1 MRSGGPE
8 DLLEAVAGGAVEPVY
23 LIHGDLVLAEPAGER
38 LAAALAEVAGCR
50 VETHRRPPRLT
61 EILDDL
67 RTFSLFEPAKVLLA
81 VDTAVLADRRS
92 AADLIDA
99 AAEVLPVGFVEGSG
113 TAAEPAPREREA
125 ASRLLQTLRLFD
137 LDPETGTPESLLEE
151 LPAWVLQGGEAFRR
165 RRNGR
170 GRGKR
175 QVEDLRKDLGALLE
189 LARGAG
195 LTGRGGSDLSE
206 LAVVLSEGL
215 PEGHSLVLVERSV
228 AQDHPLVANLQSR
241 GVAVAVGT
249 VAEERGGFL
258 GLSEIAQELERQTG
272 VGITED
278 ALKDLARRTLKE
290 DRHRIEEER
299 KRRRAKKIKGPER
312 KFFLADST
320 ARLAGEYRKLANLA
334 EGAGRARIDR
344 SLVEAGVED
353 RGQEDVFKLLDAVG
367 AGRGDEALAR
377 LDRLLGSAE
386 DPLAARLTFFTLFAS
401 FCRQLAATSGLM
413 RLLRIPPGVRYPAFK
428 SRWAPR
434 LQAEMDGLRSPLAGV
449 HPYALHRVYLAA
461 SKIDPRRAAELPAW
475 VLETE
480 LRIKGDSGEP
490 DAALAHLVT
499 RVAALARNR

>member
-1 MRSGGPE
+1 MPPSRLE
-8 DLLEAVAGGAVEPVY
+8 DLLEAVAGGSVEPVY

-38 LAAALAEVAGCR
+38 LAGALADLAGCR
-50 VETHRRPPRLT
+50 IESHRRPPRLT

-67 RTFSLFEPAKVLLA
+67 RTFSLFDPAKVLLA

-92 AADLIDA
+92 AADLVDA
-99 AAEVLPVGFVEGSG
+99 AAEVLPVAVEEEAGSV
-113 TAAEPAPREREA
+113 EDLSPREREA
-125 ASRLLQTLRLFD
+125 ASRLLQTLRLFE
-137 LDPETGTPESLLEE
+137 LDPEQQSAGSLLEE

-165 RRNGR
+165 SRSGR

-228 AQDHPLVANLQSR
+228 AEDHPLVESLSSR
-241 GVAVAVGT
+241 GVVMAVGT
-249 VAEERGGFL
+249 VAEERGGWQ
-258 GLSEIAQELERQTG
+258 GLELLADEMERQTG
-272 VGITED
+272 ISMTRD
-278 ALKDLARRTLKE
+278 ALAELARRTLRQ
-290 DRHRIEEER
+290 DREQR
-299 KRRRAKKIKGPER
+299 KGSSAGVD
-312 KFFLADST
+312 ADST
-320 ARLAGEYRKLANLA
+320 ARLAGEYRKLAHLA
-334 EGAGRARIDR
+334 QGVGRKRIDR

-377 LDRLLGSAE
+377 LRRLLGSAE
-386 DPLAARLTFFTLFAS
+386 DPLAARLTFFTLFAN
-401 FCRQLAATSGLM
+401 FCRQLAATSALM
-413 RLLRIPPGVRYPAFK
+413 QLLRIPRGVRYPAFK

-434 LQAEMDGLRSPLAGV
+434 LQGELDGARSPLAGV

-461 SKIDPRRAAELPAW
+461 SRVDPRRAAELPAW

-499 RVAALARNR
+499 RVAGLARDRAGNR

>member
-1 MRSGGPE
+1 MRPGRLE
-8 DLLEAVAGGAVEPVY
+8 DLLEAVAGGSVEPIY

-38 LAAALAEVAGCR
+38 LAGALAEVAGCR
-50 VETHRRPPRLT
+50 VETHRRPSRLT

-67 RTFSLFEPAKVLLA
+67 RTFSLFDPAKVLLA

-99 AAEVLPVGFVEGSG
+99 AAEVLPVGVVEGSG
-113 TAAEPAPREREA
+113 TADEPAPREREA

-137 LDPETGTPESLLEE
+137 LDPEAGTPESLLEE

-189 LARGAG
+189 LARSAG
-195 LTGRGGSDLSE
+195 LTGRGGSDLAE

-215 PEGHSLVLVERSV
+215 PDGHSLVLVERSV
-228 AQDHPLVANLQSR
+228 AEDHPVVGNLQSR
-241 GVAVAVGT
+241 GLVVAVGT
-249 VAEERGGFL
+249 VAEERGGWQ
-258 GLSEIAQELERQTG
+258 GLELVAEEMERQTG
-272 VGITED
+272 VSMTRD
-278 ALKDLARRTLKE
+278 ALAELARRTLRQ
-290 DRHRIEEER
+290 DRD
-299 KRRRAKKIKGPER
+299 RRAGKGR
-312 KFFLADST
+312 GAGVDADST
-320 ARLAGEYRKLANLA
+320 ARLAGEYRKLAHLA
-334 EGAGRARIDR
+334 AGAGRARIDR

-386 DPLAARLTFFTLFAS
+386 DRLAARLTFFTLFAN

-413 RLLRIPPGVRYPAFK
+413 RLLRIPPEVRYPAFK

-434 LQAEMDGLRSPLAGV
+434 LQAELDGVRSPLAGV
-449 HPYALHRVYLAA
+449 HPYALHRVYVAA

-499 RVAALARNR
+499 RVAGLARNP

>member
-1 MRSGGPE
+1 MGS
-8 DLLEAVAGGAVEPVY
+8 AEPIY

-38 LAAALAEVAGCR
+38 LAGALAEVAGCR
-50 VETHRRPPRLT
+50 VETHRRPSRLT

-67 RTFSLFEPAKVLLA
+67 RTFSLFDPAKVLLA

-99 AAEVLPVGFVEGSG
+99 AAEVLPVGVAGGSG
-113 TAAEPAPREREA
+113 TAGEPAPREREA

-137 LDPETGTPESLLEE
+137 LDPEAGTPESLLEE

-170 GRGKR
+170 GRGNR

-195 LTGRGGSDLSE
+195 LTGRGGSDLAE

-215 PEGHSLVLVERSV
+215 PEGHSLVLVERS
-228 AQDHPLVANLQSR
+228 AAEDHPLVGSLQSR
-241 GVAVAVGT
+241 GLVVAVGT
-249 VAEERGGFL
+249 VAEERGGWQ
-258 GLSEIAQELERQTG
+258 GLELLAEELERQTG
-272 VGITED
+272 VAMTRD
-278 ALKDLARRTLKE
+278 ALAELARRTLRQ
-290 DRHRIEEER
+290 DREY
-299 KRRRAKKIKGPER
+299 RAGKGR
-312 KFFLADST
+312 GAGVDADST
-320 ARLAGEYRKLANLA
+320 ARLAGEYRKLAHLA
-334 EGAGRARIDR
+334 AGAGRERIDR

-377 LDRLLGSAE
+377 LDRLLGSAD
-386 DPLAARLTFFTLFAS
+386 DPLAARLTFFTLFAN

-413 RLLRIPPGVRYPAFK
+413 RLLRIPPEVRYPAFK

-434 LQAEMDGLRSPLAGV
+434 LQAELDGVRSPLAGV
-449 HPYALHRVYLAA
+449 HPYALHRVYVAA

-499 RVAALARNR
+499 RVAGLARNP